1 MTSDTEELVCRIKD
15 ELVEIMGIQ
24 KEPVSQK
31 VYRWQ
36 NALPQYQVGHHERTE
51 RLSQDLNEVPGLYL
65 VGNFLDGVGISDCI
79 RHAERVSEGVTEER
93 QRRH

>member
-51 RLSQDLNEVPGLYL
+51 RLSQELNAVPGLYL

-79 RHAERVSEGVTEER
+79 RHAERVSEGVAEER